1 MLAIK
6 KFLDNVI
13 NESLYHLIGQ
23 MPIRET
29 IRKHYLKFRGHRVL
43 IPTEKPGNSFFM
55 YEPKIRSS
63 LRPEAPRTTFLNQ
76 STIRFRNAVRNDYTS
91 LIEQKRSI
99 KILKIIRSSFNLGFI
114 DFKSF
119 IMQNFSKSLQKNL

>member
-6 KFLDNVI
+6 NFIENVI

-23 MPIRET
+23 IPIRET
-29 IRKHYLKFRGHRVL
+29 IREHYLKFRGHSVL
-43 IPTEKPGNSFFM
+43 ILTENPGKSFVM

-76 STIRFRNAVRNDYTS
+76 ISIRFPNAFRND
-91 LIEQKRSI
+91 
-99 KILKIIRSSFNLGFI
+99 
-114 DFKSF
+114 
-119 IMQNFSKSLQKNL
+119 

>member
-6 KFLDNVI
+6 NFIDNVI
-13 NESLYHLIGQ
+13 NESLCHLIGQ

-29 IRKHYLKFRGHRVL
+29 IREHYLKFRGHSNL
-43 IPTEKPGNSFFM
+43 IPTEKPGNSFVM

-76 STIRFRNAVRNDYTS
+76 STIRFRNAVRNDKIS
-91 LIEQKRSI
+91 LIEQKNEYKFI
-99 KILKIIRSSFNLGFI
+99 KTFNFC
-114 DFKSF
+114 
-119 IMQNFSKSLQKNL
+119 